1 MAKGATRVRVD
12 VIANGSRK
20 EKELLLSELIAMDRV
35 SAEEA
40 WYADSEEL
48 YYYIRTQRDYSSC
61 GVVLYSGIPKL
72 QWEELIRR
80 VWV

>member
-12 VIANGSRK
+12 VIAYGSWK

-48 YYYIRTQRDYSSC
+48 YYYIRAQRDDPSC

-80 VWV
+80 V

>member
-1 MAKGATRVRVD
+1 MRVD

-48 YYYIRTQRDYSSC
+48 YYYIRTQRDDSNC

>member
-1 MAKGATRVRVD
+1 MRVD
-12 VIANGSRK
+12 VISNGSRK

-35 SAEEA
+35 SADEA

-48 YYYIRTQRDYSSC
+48 YYYIRTQRDDSNC
-61 GVVLYSGIPKL
+61 GVVLYSGIPKSK
-72 QWEELIRR
+72 WEELIRR